1 MTALAAARGR
11 ANNSARLPMSVQPP
25 RSFETARLTACVPS
39 VDDADEVFESYAS
52 DLRVTRMLSWKA
64 YTEVAPLRQF
74 LADRR
79 RDWEEDGPH
88 LAWMLRLKTTARIIG
103 SISAGVK
110 GHAVCFGYVLAFD
123 QWGKGLTA
131 EALNYLTHW
140 ALAQP
145 AIFRAWAFC
154 DAENEP
160 SARVMEKCG
169 FEREGR
175 LRRWHVCPTIGPEPR
190 DCIVLSKTR

>member
-1 MTALAAARGR
+1 
-11 ANNSARLPMSVQPP
+11 MSIQPP

-39 VDDADEVFESYAS
+39 VDDAEEVFAAYAS
-52 DLRVTRMLSWKA
+52 DARVTRMLSWKA

-79 RDWEEDGPH
+79 RDWDEEGSH
-88 LAWMLRLKTTARIIG
+88 LAWLLRLKETSRIIG
-103 SISAGVK
+103 SIGAEMQGY
-110 GHAVCFGYVLAFD
+110 AVCFGYVLAYD
-123 QWGKGLTA
+123 QWGRGLTA

-154 DAENEP
+154 DVENEP

-190 DCIVLSKTR
+190 DCIVLAKAR

>member
-1 MTALAAARGR
+1 
-11 ANNSARLPMSVQPP
+11 MSVLPP
-25 RSFETARLTACVPS
+25 RSFETAHLTACVPL
-39 VDDADEVFESYAS
+39 VEDAEEVFSSYAS
-52 DLRVTRMLSWKA
+52 DPRVTRMLSWKA
-64 YTEVAPLRQF
+64 YTEVEPLRQF

-79 RDWEEDGPH
+79 RDWEEGGTH
-88 LAWMLRLKTTARIIG
+88 LAWLLRLKATARIIG
-103 SISAGVK
+103 SIGVEIH
-110 GHAVCFGYVLAFD
+110 GHAACFGYVLAHD
-123 QWGKGLTA
+123 HWGKGLTA

-145 AIFRAWAFC
+145 SIYRAWAFC
-154 DAENEP
+154 DIENEP

-169 FEREGR
+169 YEREGR

>member
-1 MTALAAARGR
+1 MAFRQRFVATH
-11 ANNSARLPMSVQPP
+11 MSLQPP

-39 VDDADEVFESYAS
+39 LDDADEAFAAYAS
-52 DLRVTRMLSWKA
+52 DLRVTRYLSWKA
-64 YTEVAPLRQF
+64 YIEAEPLRLF
-74 LADRR
+74 FSDRR
-79 RDWEEDGPH
+79 RDWDEGGDH
-88 LAWMLRLKTTARIIG
+88 LAWLLRLKATGRIIG
-103 SISAGVK
+103 SIGAEMQR
-110 GHAVCFGYVLAFD
+110 HAVCFGYVMAHD
-123 QWGKGLTA
+123 HWGKGLTA

-145 AIFRAWAFC
+145 AIYRAWAFC
-154 DAENEP
+154 DVENEP

-190 DCIVLSKTR
+190 DCIVLAKTR